1 MTIFSSIDILQ
12 WSELSDLNQKQLKEL
27 LLNADPDWQ
36 HVLNY
41 LPDVSLFIMFNRQQD
56 MIAELCLLQC
66 NHDEFEIKN
75 LSVRQDHQGLGL
87 AKLLISYAIESVKK
101 SFGSKVWVK
110 TGNSSLNQL
119 ALYQKCGFRM
129 SHIQR
134 DAFKSYPE
142 PIYEQGIR
150 CIDQVVLS
158 IQLDVMDTSS

>member
-1 MTIFSSIDILQ
+1 MTIFSSIDILK

-27 LLNADPDWQ
+27 LLSADPDWQ
-36 HVLNY
+36 HVLSY
-41 LPDVSLFIMFNRQQD
+41 LPDVSLFIMFNQQQD
-56 MIAELCLLQC
+56 VIAELCLLQC

-87 AKLLISYAIESVKK
+87 AKLLISQAIEYVKK
-101 SFGSKVWVK
+101 SFGSKIWVK

-134 DAFKSYPE
+134 DVFKSYPE

-158 IQLDVMDTSS
+158 IQLDEVDVSS